1 MHVFVLFSPF
11 LKILYIGGQNIN
23 TLHWCL
29 PKQRKEEPGA
39 KEGDKENEVDVPPL
53 EIPSTMVIYDLSP
66 TDDDTSTAAVKEV
79 GPLYIDQTHDCGFKS
94 IDDKISLQEEQLKT
108 PGYLALC

>member
-11 LKILYIGGQNIN
+11 LKILYVGGQNIN

-39 KEGDKENEVDVPPL
+39 KEGDKENEVDVTPL
-53 EIPSTMVIYDLSP
+53 EIPSTMVIYDYF
-66 TDDDTSTAAVKEV
+66 TICTAAVKEV
-79 GPLYIDQTHDCGFKS
+79 GTHYIDQTHDCGFKS
-94 IDDKISLQEEQLKT
+94 IDDKISSQEEQLKT